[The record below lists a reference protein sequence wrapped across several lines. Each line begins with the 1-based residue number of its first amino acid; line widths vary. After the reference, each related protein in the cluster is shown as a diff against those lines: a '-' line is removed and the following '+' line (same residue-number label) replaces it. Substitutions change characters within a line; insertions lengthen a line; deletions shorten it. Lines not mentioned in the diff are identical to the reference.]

1 MKDLEAKL
9 KIAEKYKKEHEDCI
23 AIFDKEIQS
32 LKQQIADKE
41 VTYSVGDR
49 FTRGKVKYILIWGG
63 YTEWCGLV
71 NLTSG
76 DVWSTGTVPVDRHN
90 ITAVEL
96 SEMIG
101 CGNFTR
107 YWNSQK
113 GVTE

>member
-49 FTRGKVKYILIWGG
+49 FTRGQVKYILIWGG
-63 YTEWCGLV
+63 YTGWCGLV
-71 NLTSG
+71 DLSSG
-76 DVWSTGTVPVDRHN
+76 EVWSTGTIPVAKRK
-90 ITAVEL
+90 ITADEL
-96 SEMIG
+96 SKMSG
-101 CGNFTR
+101 CDTFTR